1 MNIIVNKRVGGLART
16 IFTLLAASSQNLR
29 STSSSSTSSV
39 LQVASAFSDTRID
52 NTRSVDQGS
61 YRCNRR
67 RCSTIDRD
75 HNCSDRIFCT
85 RNNQISKQVQHSQHR
100 TKLTTMSAS
109 TNNQNQGDAAFANAS
124 ATKNIPTFDG
134 DEKAKATDFA
144 NYFSAYSQLY
154 HQKQMLTDHNRMAAY
169 HAAIVGNSEVLRT
182 RWSWILEQEVAY

>member
-29 STSSSSTSSV
+29 PSSSSSTSV
-39 LQVASAFSDTRID
+39 AFQVASAFSVSPID
-52 NTRSVDQGS
+52 TRSVDQGS

-85 RNNQISKQVQHSQHR
+85 RNNQISKQVQQKQHR
-100 TKLTTMSAS
+100 TKLNTMSAS
-109 TNNQNQGDAAFANAS
+109 TNNQNEGDAAFANAS

-169 HAAIVGNSEVLRT
+169 HAVIVGN
-182 RWSWILEQEVAY
+182 